1 MSIRVFGIDTSL
13 RSTGIGLVEWTGGQ
27 MRGLGFDVVRNP
39 AGRSFS
45 ACLLHLQRELAA
57 ALAEYK
63 PDVAAIEAVFFARYA
78 RTALLLGHAR
88 GVAIAACAAAAVP
101 VYEYEPRRVKQAV
114 VGFGAAT
121 KEQIQRMVATQLA
134 LTSPPPEDAADALAI
149 AICHL
154 HNRVRIQAA
163 GAAPL

>member
-1 MSIRVFGIDTSL
+1 MSIRVLGIDTSL
-13 RSTGIGLVEWTGGQ
+13 RSTGVGLIDWSGGQ
-27 MRGLGFDVVRNP
+27 MRGVGFDVLRNP
-39 AGRSFS
+39 AGRPLS

-57 ALAEYK
+57 LLAEHK
-63 PDVAAIEAVFFARYA
+63 PDVAAIEGVFYARYA

-88 GVAIAACAAAAVP
+88 GVAITACAAAAVP

-121 KEQIQRMVATQLA
+121 KTQIQHMVATQLA
-134 LTSPPPEDAADALAI
+134 LAKPPPEDAADALAI

-154 HNRVRIQAA
+154 HNRVRIQAV